1 MRLEPIL
8 EHPSVVCVQCHRRI
22 IEGVVYAD
30 MDVVTNDIYCR
41 QCADEMCCF
50 PPYRCPRGAAA

>member
-22 IEGVVYAD
+22 IEGVVYVD
-30 MDVVTNDIYCR
+30 SDVVTEDIYCR
-41 QCADEMCCF
+41 KCADEMASF
-50 PPYRCPRGAAA
+50 PPYRCPRRVTA